1 VAFKILSLDGGGV
14 RGAFSAACL
23 AEFERLLG
31 RPLAD
36 YFDLIA
42 GTATGAIVG
51 AGLAVGAEAEE
62 IVQFYLKH
70 VPKIFTPAVPRRIQG
85 WLGLIAPLIRTVFR
99 RRLGTEVDYLLQ
111 PKYCPGALRAAFE
124 DAFGELTIADATKS
138 RLIIP
143 SFDLSVGRTYVF
155 KTPHLPRRT
164 RDRDFAIV
172 DVLMA
177 ATAAPT
183 YFPQVV
189 IRPDSA
195 FCDGGI
201 WANHPGLV
209 AYAEAMKIRDRC
221 RRKGLD
227 CTFDADEIEIL
238 SVGTG
243 TCSYSLAPPPQ
254 GAGILWWNQHFADVV
269 SSSIDQGVH
278 FPLKHILGERY
289 QSINFE
295 ACWKLD
301 ATERLEALV
310 QMGRSKARDSFDQV
324 ASRFFS
330 ATTRPYSPY
339 TSDVPKENEPL
350 EVAQP

>member
-1 VAFKILSLDGGGV
+1 MAFKILSLDGGGV

-42 GTATGAIVG
+42 GTSTGAIVG

-70 VPKIFTPAVPRRIQG
+70 VPKIFTPAAPRRMPG
-85 WLGLIAPLIRTVFR
+85 WLGLFAPVIRAVFR
-99 RRLGTEVDYLLQ
+99 RRLGTEIDYLLQ
-111 PKYCPGALRAAFE
+111 PKYCPAALRGAFQE
-124 DAFGELTIADATKS
+124 AFGQQKIGDATKS

-143 SFDLSVGRTYVF
+143 SLDLSVGRTYVF
-155 KTPHLPRRT
+155 KTPHLPSRT
-164 RDRDFAIV
+164 QDRDLPIV
-172 DVLMA
+172 DVLIA

-183 YFPQVV
+183 YFPQVA
-189 IRPDSA
+189 IRPGSA

-227 CTFDADEIEIL
+227 CAFDPDDIEIL
-238 SVGTG
+238 SIGTG

-289 QSINFE
+289 QSVNFE

-310 QMGRSKARDSFDQV
+310 QMGRNKARDVFDHV
-324 ASRFFS
+324 APRFFNE
-330 ATTRPYSPY
+330 TTRPYAPY
-339 TSDVPKENEPL
+339 PSEVPDKNEPV